1 MGGCVYDPAIW
12 GRRMAGGQPEKL
24 ADVFTEIISAANGKG
39 DLSCLSPEL
48 LRRLA
53 QVCDLQRISLF
64 QVHEAP
70 GMGISSTCR
79 VDWTV
84 PGLPSM
90 VRGTHPPLTVAGG
103 DEVLQDW
110 AGRRRRGE
118 IVLGLTR
125 DLNGYV
131 RAFFEHH
138 GIVNFLTVPV
148 MVHGRWWG
156 HFCVDAADADRVWT
170 PAEQMTFHSIAE
182 VVAGTVSRS
191 DAERTVSEA
200 SRQVMLDTAIDAVV
214 IADEAGAII
223 EFNRAAEQVF
233 GYARSDVLGR
243 LMTETIVPAHYCQ
256 RHKDGFARYL
266 SCGESR
272 ILQRL
277 VEVEAL
283 RADGTLI
290 PVELTISEIRT
301 DGGRIFAAYL
311 RDISERRKAQMEL
324 ERLAYFDSTTGL
336 PNRAGLLRLCA
347 RKAPLATGAVVVQ
360 LRDLAVLAA
369 SLGDDWAEPM
379 VVETARILGDL
390 LPDEAAL
397 ARTGES
403 EFAVVLWNPGMAADV
418 GKRLQDRLRTAVA
431 VTGRRFYLRADIGV
445 TERQGAVADLLRDA
459 QMASRDRPDGAVRL
473 FEEAIRVD
481 HHRRLELETALRD
494 AVQHRQSELSLN
506 YQPIVELHSGRI
518 AGFEALVR
526 WHPPGRA
533 AVSPCLFVPLA
544 EASGLAHSLGEWV
557 LDTALGDC
565 AGWSRRRDMAGSGS
579 RHVAINLSAAQ
590 MAAPDLAERI
600 MAGLTR
606 WHLDGGL
613 VRFELTETS
622 ILSQPD
628 QAIATLG
635 RLKGLGCSTA
645 IDDFGTGY
653 SSFSYL
659 QRLPV
664 DTLKIDRSFI
674 QHLVTDKRTQ
684 EIVRVM
690 VVLAHGLGMSVVA
703 EGIEALETHHA
714 LVDLG
719 CDFGQ
724 GYLLGRPMP
733 LAIAQAVPDRLRL

>member
-1 MGGCVYDPAIW
+1 
-12 GRRMAGGQPEKL
+12 MAGGQPEKL
-24 ADVFTEIISAANGKG
+24 TDVFSDIISAANGKG
-39 DLSCLSPEL
+39 DLSCLNPDL
-48 LRRLA
+48 LTRLA

-70 GMGISSTCR
+70 GKGISSTCR

-84 PGLPSM
+84 AGLPSM
-90 VRGTHPPLTVAGG
+90 ILGTHPPLTVAGG

-110 AGRRRRGE
+110 AARRRRGE
-118 IVLGLTR
+118 LVLGLTR
-125 DLNGYV
+125 DLTGYI

-138 GIVNFLTVPV
+138 GIINFLTVPV

-170 PAEQMTFHSIAE
+170 PTEQMTFHSIAE

-191 DAERTVSEA
+191 DVERTVSEA

-233 GYARSDVLGR
+233 GYARADVLGR
-243 LMTETIVPAHYCQ
+243 LMTETIVPAHYQQ

-266 SCGESR
+266 SSGESR

-277 VEVEAL
+277 VEVEAR

-347 RKAPLATGAVVVQ
+347 RTASPATGAVVVQ

-379 VVETARILGDL
+379 VVETARILRGL

-403 EFAVVLWNPGMAADV
+403 EFAVVLWLPGLAADV
-418 GKRLQDRLRTAVA
+418 GKRLQDRLRNAVA

-445 TERQGAVADLLRDA
+445 TERHGAVADLLRDA
-459 QMASRDRPDGAVRL
+459 EMASRDRPEGAVRL

-518 AGFEALVR
+518 AGYEALVR
-526 WHPPGRA
+526 WHPPGRS
-533 AVSPCLFVPLA
+533 AVSPCVFVPLA

-565 AGWSRRRDMAGSGS
+565 AGWSRRRAMAGLGA
-579 RHVAINLSAAQ
+579 RHVAVNLSAAQ

-600 MAGLTR
+600 VAGLMR
-606 WHLDGGL
+606 WQLDGAI

-622 ILSQPD
+622 ILGQPD

-635 RLKGLGCSTA
+635 HLKGLGCSTA

-674 QHLVTDKRTQ
+674 QDLVTDKRTQ

-690 VVLAHGLGMSVVA
+690 VVLAHGLGMQVVA
-703 EGIEALETHHA
+703 EGIETLETHLA

-733 LAIAQAVPDRLRL
+733 LAIAQALPDRIRL